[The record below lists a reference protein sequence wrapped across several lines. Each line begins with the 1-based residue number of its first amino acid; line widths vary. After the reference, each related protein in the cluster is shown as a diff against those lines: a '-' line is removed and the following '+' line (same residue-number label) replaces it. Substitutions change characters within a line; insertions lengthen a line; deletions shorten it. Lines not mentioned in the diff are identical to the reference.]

1 MTFDPVTSG
10 ILALGIAFLL
20 YTRFVGKTSSK
31 DARALVASGGRLL
44 DVRST
49 GEFAGKHI
57 EGAINIPVDQLA
69 GRIAE
74 LGSKDTAIVVYC
86 LSGAR
91 SGRAASLLRAQGFTT
106 VADLGPMSR
115 W

>member
-1 MTFDPVTSG
+1 MTLDPVTWG
-10 ILALGIAFLL
+10 VLALGTAFM
-20 YTRFVGKTSSK
+20 
-31 DARALVASGGRLL
+31 
-44 DVRST
+44 
-49 GEFAGKHI
+49 
-57 EGAINIPVDQLA
+57 VDQL
-69 GRIAE
+69 GSRIAE
-74 LGSKDTAIVVYC
+74 LGSKETAIVVYC